1 MRTKVAQRRHQVKQ
15 VKRKAARRR
24 KRRLARH
31 HYRTTGKF
39 L

>member
-1 MRTKVAQRRHQVKQ
+1 MRTKVAQHRHQVKHI
-15 VKRKAARRR
+15 KRKAARRR

-31 HYRTTGKF
+31 HYKTTGRF